1 MQRRV
6 MLTIAL
12 LGAGLFSTMAMA
24 SEPDNSH
31 RIGVSFFW
39 GSTKVADP
47 ESDREQNFSDFN
59 GYNLFYRYQWDP
71 QYGVELAYRQ
81 GSMGIG
87 SVASNIFIGELED
100 IDYRAI
106 SISGYA
112 GYPLT
117 QQQQLYAKLGLS
129 QNRVAMQYRTRRF
142 SETEVGVIGAVGW
155 QYQFNNGLGFQT
167 EASYS
172 SGKTFKSFGTVLFGL
187 NYRF

>member
-1 MQRRV
+1 MRRSV
-6 MLTIAL
+6 MLTMVV
-12 LGAGLFSTMAMA
+12 LGAGFFSTAAVA

-31 RIGVSFFW
+31 RVGASFFW
-39 GSTKVADP
+39 GATKVADP

-87 SVASNIFIGELED
+87 SVASNIFTGELED
-100 IDYRAI
+100 IDYSAI

-117 QQQQLYAKLGLS
+117 QKLQLYAKLGMN

-142 SETEVGVIGAVGW
+142 SETEFGVIGAVGW
-155 QYQFNNGLGFQT
+155 QYQFSNGLGLQA

-172 SGKTFKSFGTVLFGL
+172 SGKTFKSFSTILFGL

>member
-1 MQRRV
+1 MRRSV
-6 MLTIAL
+6 MLTMAF
-12 LGAGLFSTMAMA
+12 LGAGLFSTTAMA

-31 RIGVSFFW
+31 RIGANLFW

-47 ESDREQNFSDFN
+47 ELDREQNLSDFN

-71 QYGVELAYRQ
+71 QYGVELAYRH

-87 SVASNIFIGELED
+87 SAISNIFFGELED

-112 GYPLT
+112 GYPVT
-117 QQQQLYAKLGLS
+117 QQQQLYAKLGIS
-129 QNRVAMQYRTRRF
+129 QNRVAMQYRSRRF
-142 SETEVGVIGAVGW
+142 SETELGVMGAVGW
-155 QYQFNNGLGFQT
+155 QYQFINGLGVQT
-167 EASYS
+167 EVSYS
-172 SGKTFKSFGTVLFGL
+172 SGKTFKSFGSLLFGL